1 MAVASPAFV
10 LQGKSMSWITRPG
23 WLGNLLALVAGTLT
37 TLALAPFDL
46 WPLALVSIALLF
58 LGLRELAPGQ
68 AARRGWCYGF
78 GLFASGV
85 SWVYVSI
92 HDFGAAS
99 PALAGLL
106 TLGFVAGLAL
116 FFMLF
121 GWLWARWLRGQQ
133 TPLRDA
139 LGFAALWLALDA
151 LRGWLLTG
159 FPWLYAGYSQLDGP
173 LAGLAPLGGVWL
185 LTFAISLS
193 AALLVNLPR
202 MRGRPSQL
210 AAAALLLVAPWLT
223 GALLDE
229 HAWTQPKGDPLSVVA
244 VQGNVHQSLKWDPKQ
259 LEMQL
264 VLYRDMTFRSRP
276 ADLIVWPE
284 TAVPILKEHAEGYL
298 SMMAGFAR
306 QRDSAL
312 ITGVPVRQPNDAGEL
327 RYYNGLTVT
336 GEGSGTYLKQKLV
349 PFGEYVPLQDLLRGL
364 IAFFDLP
371 MSDFARGQPGQ
382 PLLQAKGLQ
391 IAPYICYEVVY
402 PEFAAALAADSD
414 LLLTV
419 SNDAWFGRS
428 IGPLQHLQM
437 AQMRALEAG
446 RWMIRATNNGITVLI
461 DPFGRVTEGVP
472 QFEEAVLYGEVSA
485 MQGLTPYLRWRS
497 WPLVLV
503 CSLLLG
509 WALIGRN
516 RGRG

>member
-1 MAVASPAFV
+1 MH
-10 LQGKSMSWITRPG
+10 WITRPG
-23 WLGNLLALVAGTLT
+23 WPGNLLALTAGTLT
-37 TLALAPFDL
+37 TLALAPFDI
-46 WPLALVSIALLF
+46 WPLAIISVALLY
-58 LGLRELAPGQ
+58 LGLRETTAKQ
-68 AARRGWCYGF
+68 AAQRGWCYGF

-106 TLGFVAGLAL
+106 TLAFVAGLAL
-116 FFMLF
+116 FFALL
-121 GWLWARWLRGQQ
+121 GWLWVRLLRNRHHA
-133 TPLRDA
+133 LSDA
-139 LGFAALWLALDA
+139 LVFSALWLAFDA
-151 LRGWLLTG
+151 LRGWILTG
-159 FPWLYAGYSQLDGP
+159 FPWLYIGYSQLDGP
-173 LAGLAPLGGVWL
+173 LAGLAPVGGVWL
-185 LTFAISLS
+185 LSFAIALS
-193 AALLVNLPR
+193 ATLLVALPR
-202 MRGRPSQL
+202 LRTEKSRLALAIVLL
-210 AAAALLLVAPWLT
+210 AAPWIAALLLN
-223 GALLDE
+223 G
-229 HAWTQPKGDPLSVVA
+229 HAWTTPKGEPLTVAA
-244 VQGNVHQSLKWDPKQ
+244 VQGNVAQSMKWDPKK

-264 VLYRDMTFRSRP
+264 LLYRDMTFRSRP

-298 SMMAGFAR
+298 KMMAGFAE
-306 QRDSAL
+306 QRDAAL
-312 ITGVPVRQPNDAGEL
+312 ITGVPVRQSNAEGEL
-327 RYYNGLTVT
+327 RYYNGLTT
-336 GEGSGTYLKQKLV
+336 AGDASGTYLKQKLV

-371 MSDFARGQPGQ
+371 MSDFARGESGQ
-382 PLLQAKGLQ
+382 ALLQAKGLQ

-402 PEFAAALAADSD
+402 PEFAAGLAAQSD

-461 DPFGRVTEGVP
+461 DPYGDITEQIP
-472 QFEEAVLYGEVSA
+472 PFEQAVLYGEVTA

-497 WPLVLV
+497 WPLIAICV
-503 CSLLLG
+503 LLLG
-509 WALIGRN
+509 WALIR
-516 RGRG
+516 RKA

>member
-1 MAVASPAFV
+1 MH
-10 LQGKSMSWITRPG
+10 WITRTG
-23 WLGNLLALVAGTLT
+23 WPGNLLALVAGTLT
-37 TLALAPFDL
+37 TLSLAPFDI
-46 WPLALVSIALLF
+46 WPLALLSVALLY
-58 LGLRELAPGQ
+58 LGLRETAAKQ
-68 AARRGWCYGF
+68 AAQRGWCYGF

-116 FFMLF
+116 FFALL
-121 GWLWARWLRGQQ
+121 GWLWVRLLRNRHSALG
-133 TPLRDA
+133 DA
-139 LGFAALWLALDA
+139 LAFAALWLALDA
-151 LRGWLLTG
+151 LRGWILTG
-159 FPWLYAGYSQLDGP
+159 FPWLYIGYSQLDGP

-185 LTFAISLS
+185 LSFAVALSATLLVAISR
-193 AALLVNLPR
+193 LLADKAR
-202 MRGRPSQL
+202 L
-210 AAAALLLVAPWLT
+210 AAAVVLLLSPWLA
-223 GALLDE
+223 GLALKD
-229 HAWTQPKGDPLSVVA
+229 HAWTTSKGEPLTVAA
-244 VQGNVHQSLKWDPKQ
+244 VQGNVAQSMKWDPKK

-264 VLYRDMTFRSRP
+264 LLYRDMTFGSRP

-298 SMMAGFAR
+298 TMMAGFAE
-306 QRDSAL
+306 QRDAAL
-312 ITGVPVRQPNDAGEL
+312 ITGVPVRQPNAAGEL
-327 RYYNGLTVT
+327 RYYNGLTST
-336 GEGSGTYLKQKLV
+336 GDGAGTYLKQKLV

-371 MSDFARGQPGQ
+371 MSDFARGESGQ

-402 PEFAAALAADSD
+402 PEFAAGLAAQSD

-446 RWMIRATNNGITVLI
+446 RWMIRATKQI
-461 DPFGRVTEGVP
+461 P
-472 QFEEAVLYGEVSA
+472 QFEQAVLYGDVTP

-497 WPLVLV
+497 WPLIAV
-503 CSLLLG
+503 CMLLLG
-509 WALIGRN
+509 WALIR
-516 RGRG
+516 RKA